1 MSEKIFK
8 VKAVAIDDNGKGI
21 VRVNNETIFVDNLL
35 EGEEGDI
42 KTIYQ
47 FGKLKIGRASCRE
60 RV

>member
-47 FGKLKIGRASCRE
+47 FGKL
-60 RV
+60 